1 MSPIQRSLTMP
12 CYAACATTIVALAV
26 SSCGDNATAPDQT
39 GQTVAALQKVAGDE
53 QVALPGEDVRAPLR
67 VRVIGADGK
76 PLAGQTVQ
84 WAVTE
89 GQAALHPSE
98 SATDGSGVAE
108 TRVTIGATIGRVAVS
123 AVARGASAVSFA
135 LESRNPCQTGSG
147 PEIPNDTIV
156 VGRLQLL
163 DCNNAADARFHD
175 FYRLTIT
182 TQQGLIIY
190 LRAPSFDP
198 LVRFFDSPETPR
210 ERGGAFDTVDV
221 RREALMRWILPP
233 GTYLV
238 AATTLDV
245 QTTGAYELSIGV
257 TSESATLCNF
267 KWIVPGLT
275 TAQTLAATDCVDY
288 SGGTFHEDAF
298 VLGLLPGERVMLT
311 QSSTQFSPRLRLFQR
326 SGELIVEA
334 GANLSGTAT
343 INFTSEKA
351 SAYFIR
357 ASSALP
363 LQSGQYTLHV
373 SRPAAGATTAA
384 TVHEGLNL
392 SATTVRGVK

>member
-1 MSPIQRSLTMP
+1 MSPMGRSLTMLL
-12 CYAACATTIVALAV
+12 YDACAIPMVALAV
-26 SSCGDNATAPDQT
+26 SSCGDNGTAPDRT
-39 GQTVAALQKVAGDE
+39 GQTVAALEKVAGDE

-67 VRVIGADGK
+67 VRVLGADGT
-76 PLAGQTVQ
+76 PSPGQTVQ

-108 TRVTIGATIGRVAVS
+108 TRVTIGATIGRVVVS
-123 AVARGASAVSFA
+123 AMTRGARAVSFG
-135 LESRNPCQTGSG
+135 LESLNPCQTGSE
-147 PEIPNDTIV
+147 PAIRNDTIV

-163 DCNNAADARFHD
+163 DCHNAADARFHD
-175 FYRLTIT
+175 FYRLTVT

-198 LVRFFDSPETPR
+198 LVKFFDSPEAPR

-221 RREALMRWILPP
+221 RREAMMRWILPP

-238 AATTLDV
+238 AATTLGT

-257 TSESATLCNF
+257 TSESASLCNF

-275 TAQTLAATDCVDY
+275 TTQTLEATDCIDY
-288 SGGTFHEDAF
+288 SGGTFLEDSF
-298 VLGLLPGERVMLT
+298 VLGLLPGERVVLT

-334 GANLSGTAT
+334 GANHSGTAT
-343 INFTSEKA
+343 ISFTSEKA

-373 SRPAAGATTAA
+373 SRSAASAMTAA
-384 TVHEGLNL
+384 TLHEALNL
-392 SATTVRGVK
+392 SAAAPRDIK